1 MAELRIPLTHP
12 VRQHE
17 GVITCAL
24 RGQVIER
31 VKVTATQLVVYS
43 HRRTSHDD

>member
-17 GVITCAL
+17 GVIGCAL
-24 RGQVIER
+24 RGQEVTK
-31 VKVTATQLVVYS
+31 VVVTATQLVIYS
-43 HRRTSHDD
+43 HRRRCHDD